1 MANVKY
7 KVNIAGVL
15 KKLAEAQKISEEGIR
30 ELTIE
35 YAKRAASKAIR
46 TTPPNN
52 MKNGGNGKRT
62 LEEHIER
69 DIGGDPLEA
78 DVRLKRGEDGKPVP
92 YAYPR
97 KKRGGVLLGVRGKKF
112 KGVTT
117 VSADAFLRSHTML
130 KMGRKS
136 SVRVL
141 KGAGLM
147 SPGVAQ
153 AGDVRR
159 ALAER
164 RRHVGRMA
172 AGWLRGA
179 QVAGLK
185 KVPAWIAR
193 HASHYDGAASLTV
206 QGGRVRFEMENCPQY
221 PDRGQLARVAA
232 YALNSAG
239 RDMQKVIKGYLAKLK
254 KELNK

>member
-1 MANVKY
+1 MAQVRY
-7 KVNIAGVL
+7 KVDISRVL
-15 KKLAEAQKISEEGIR
+15 KRLAEVKKVGADGIR
-30 ELTIE
+30 ELTLE

-46 TTPPNN
+46 TTPPNSL
-52 MKNGGNGKRT
+52 KNGGNGKRA
-62 LEEHIER
+62 LEEHIAR
-69 DIGGDPLEA
+69 DIGGDPLET
-78 DVRLKRGEDGKPVP
+78 DVRLKRGEDGRPVP

-112 KGVTT
+112 KGMAT
-117 VSADAFLRSHTML
+117 VSADAFLRSHTLL

-141 KGAGLM
+141 KGGGLM

-164 RRHVGRMA
+164 RRHVG
-172 AGWLRGA
+172 
-179 QVAGLK
+179 
-185 KVPAWIAR
+185 
-193 HASHYDGAASLTV
+193 TV
-206 QGGRVRFEMENCPQY
+206 QGGRVRFEMENCPEY
-221 PDRGQLARVAA
+221 PDRGQLSRVAA

-239 RDMQKVIKGYLAKLK
+239 RDMRKVIKGYVAKLK
-254 KELNK
+254 KELNS

>member
-1 MANVKY
+1 MNVRY
-7 KVNIAGVL
+7 KVDISRLLQNLDRVKKIGEDGV
-15 KKLAEAQKISEEGIR
+15 K
-30 ELTIE
+30 ELTME
-35 YAKRAASKAIR
+35 FAKRAASKAIR
-46 TTPPNN
+46 TTPPNSI
-52 MKNGGNGKRT
+52 KNGGRGKRA

-69 DIGGDPLEA
+69 DIGGDPVEA
-78 DVRLKRGEDGKPVP
+78 EVRLKRGEDGKPVP

-112 KGVTT
+112 RGVST
-117 VSADAFLRSHTML
+117 VSADAFLRSHTVL
-130 KMGRKS
+130 RLGKKS

-141 KGAGLM
+141 KGGGLM

-153 AGDVRR
+153 VSDVRR

-179 QVAGLK
+179 RLAGLK

-193 HASHYDGAASLTV
+193 HASVYDGTASLTV
-206 QGGRVRFEMENCPQY
+206 QGGRVRFEMYNDPAY

-232 YALNSAG
+232 YAVDSAG
-239 RDMQKVIKGYLAKLK
+239 RDMRRVIKGYAAKLK

>member
-1 MANVKY
+1 MNMPRGPQA
-7 KVNIAGVL
+7 
-15 KKLAEAQKISEEGIR
+15 R
-30 ELTIE
+30 P
-35 YAKRAASKAIR
+35 YAPR
-46 TTPPNN
+46 PPNSL
-52 MKNGGNGKRT
+52 KNGGNGKRT
-62 LEEHIER
+62 LEEHIAR
-69 DIGGDPLEA
+69 DIGGDPLET
-78 DVRLKRGEDGKPVP
+78 DVRLKRGEDGRPVP

-112 KGVTT
+112 KGMAT
-117 VSADAFLRSHTML
+117 VSADAFLRSHTLL

-141 KGAGLM
+141 KGGGLM

-172 AGWLRGA
+172 AGWLR
-179 QVAGLK
+179 
-185 KVPAWIAR
+185 AR
-193 HASHYDGAASLTV
+193 RWPGEESARVDRAARLPYDGAASLTV

-221 PDRGQLARVAA
+221 PDRGQLSRVAA

-239 RDMQKVIKGYLAKLK
+239 RDMRKVIKGYVAKLK
-254 KELNK
+254 KELNS